1 MGLPV
6 LRGLDELEDID
17 PAYADRAPV
26 RILEKAVQAV
36 PELAVQ
42 AVAGTEHRGI
52 GIPREDLAVA
62 KPGNLTLIDLS

>member
-1 MGLPV
+1 
-6 LRGLDELEDID
+6 
-17 PAYADRAPV
+17 V